1 MIKLGF
7 TAAIICSIILFIF
20 LFLVCVMVAMLLL
33 GDSFFKIGRWPA
45 LIALIICC
53 VELAVLFD
61 VVPNWHTDD

>member
-7 TAAIICSIILFIF
+7 TAVIICSIILFIF

-45 LIALIICC
+45 LIALIICYY
-53 VELAVLFD
+53 LTKKFYKAVILMEG
-61 VVPNWHTDD
+61 